1 MLNQIINTVIPV
13 VATAIGAVL
22 VAVIKVVGDN
32 AVSFLETKKAAL
44 VAQTGIDKYNATL
57 QKAKS
62 IWNLVDEEF
71 RITPTLEKTV
81 EAKQEMF
88 NKLLKSKIPSL
99 TDSEINDIRQA
110 IAGEVNKGKDVVTS
124 DAVAKQ
130 KELDT
135 AKAQNADLVA
145 ENEKLKQTLAT
156 IQNTAAVQTV
166 VK

>member
-130 KELDT
+130 NELNNIKT
-135 AKAQNADLVA
+135 QNVQLTA
-145 ENEKLKQTLAT
+145 ENNQLKQKLAT
-156 IQNTAAVQTV
+156 IQSTAAVQ
-166 VK
+166 K